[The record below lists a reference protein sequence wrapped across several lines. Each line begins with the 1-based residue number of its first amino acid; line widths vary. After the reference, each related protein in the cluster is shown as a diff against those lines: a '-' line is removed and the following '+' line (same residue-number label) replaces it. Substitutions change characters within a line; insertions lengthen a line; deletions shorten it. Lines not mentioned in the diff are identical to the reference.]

1 MRIYILFFLMLLSA
15 CAFSQKIDEDQV
27 PKDVL
32 IAIETVYSGAKVKTW
47 ELKDNNYFATVK
59 VDGQTGKAEITPEGK
74 WLSTKFNVSEKE
86 LPSSVTSYLS
96 DNFDGYKI
104 KQNQYVEDNEEKNY
118 YVLRIA
124 KKGISSGDEYE
135 LTFDTKGNLKNS
147 TAPESAKTEKKKA
160 GSDEDAD
167 PPKRD
172 KVSKKEV
179 NNDDEDTKTED
190 KKAKTSKSSKSTKEP
205 VASKTKSKK
214 DKDNEDE
221 DTNDDKP
228 VKKTTAKKVTTS
240 SSSSSDRSSANKTKT
255 QRSTSSGS
263 TKTKKMSLSDGDDE
277 GTSGS
282 GSAPGV
288 VKKTFEKKFPKNEK
302 ASWIKVDSNFV
313 VSFVFRDI
321 DQKAEFTPDAKLV
334 STTTAME
341 PKNLFRPLENYL
353 EKNYKKYK
361 VTSADKIVYNS
372 TYAKQ
377 FPEKK
382 LKNYFVVKI
391 SQKMRG
397 SKKPKITTIF
407 FDSKG
412 GLDRIEEGDFED
424 QDQGD
429 EDSSPKKKSKKN
441 DDSEDE

>member
-32 IAIETVYSGAKVKTW
+32 IAIETVYSGVKVKTW
-47 ELKDNNYFATVK
+47 ELKDNTYFATVK
-59 VDGQTGKAEITPEGK
+59 VEGQTGKAEITPEGK

-86 LPSSVTSYLS
+86 LPSSVTTYLS

-104 KQNQYVEDNEEKNY
+104 KQNQYVEDNDEKNY
-118 YVLRIA
+118 YVLKIA
-124 KKGISSGDEYE
+124 KKGISSGEEYE

-147 TAPESAKTEKKKA
+147 TAPESAKTDKKKA
-160 GSDEDAD
+160 AGDEDAE

-179 NNDDEDTKTED
+179 NIDDEDTKTED

-205 VASKTKSKK
+205 VASKSKSK
-214 DKDNEDE
+214 KDNEDE
-221 DTNDDKP
+221 DTSDDKP
-228 VKKTTAKKVTTS
+228 IKKTSAKKVTTA
-240 SSSSSDRSSANKTKT
+240 SSDKPSGNKTKT

-263 TKTKKMSLSDGDDE
+263 VKTKKMSLSDGNDDSK
-277 GTSGS
+277 GGS

-288 VKKTFEKKFPKNEK
+288 VKKTFEKKFPKTEN
-302 ASWIKVDSNFV
+302 ASWKQVDSNYV
-313 VSFVFRDI
+313 VTFIFRDI
-321 DQKAEFTPDAKLV
+321 NQKAEFTPDAKLV
-334 STTTAME
+334 STTTAMD
-341 PKNLFRPLENYL
+341 PKNLFRPIETYL
-353 EKNYKKYK
+353 DKNYKKFK
-361 VTSADKIVYNS
+361 ITSADKIVYNS

-382 LKNYFVVKI
+382 LKNYFEVKI

-412 GLDRIEEGDFED
+412 GLDRVEEGDFED
-424 QDQGD
+424 EDQGD
-429 EDSSPKKKSKKN
+429 DDSSSKKKSKKN